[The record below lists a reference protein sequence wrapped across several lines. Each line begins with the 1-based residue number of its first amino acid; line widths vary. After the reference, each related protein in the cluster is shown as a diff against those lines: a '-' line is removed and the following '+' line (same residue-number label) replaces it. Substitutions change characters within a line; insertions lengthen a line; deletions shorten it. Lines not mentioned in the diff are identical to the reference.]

1 MNAVNINLSSLLDLS
16 AKLNETTDP
25 TEILNIALL
34 SLMGKLRVLRG
45 CAYLIDTMMDDVL
58 LLTVQKGKVELPYI
72 ITNDVLFD
80 SNNSDVKEPFV
91 LQGKLAEAG
100 LVVGSTIMIQDRLR
114 AVICLS
120 NNFTNQQFDSAELN
134 YISLVSTIVSNALN
148 TSDMFTKIK
157 QDKLAVEQR
166 NQLLET
172 LFEMS
177 TELGAVFTREQII
190 QTFSFRLMGQLMV
203 SKFALAFKNS
213 QQEMELLVNRF
224 GVLFEKGKIN
234 LLDKLTT
241 LRLVE
246 ELNID
251 QEHKSILINSGIA
264 MLSPLKVKGDIRG
277 VLAVGKKMRGEFTE
291 FDKKFIEAL
300 GSTVITALENARLF
314 QQEVEKKRMEGELD
328 VARTIQRKLLPE
340 SCPVID
346 GCSISAIN
354 ISSKQV
360 GGDYYD
366 CIYDKELHRTYFAIA
381 DVSGKG
387 MPASLLMAN
396 LQAAYRVLIPLK
408 LPIEELT
415 ARLNDIIYINT
426 TPDKFV
432 TLFCAELCHHTN
444 TLTYTNAGHNPP
456 ILMTS
461 EGAITELQ
469 EGGIILGAMETMI
482 PYQSGTVTVRSGDVI
497 LLYTDGISEAMN
509 NDNVEFGEDT
519 LRQVLHES
527 RTKTSDE
534 ILQSVVSAVNIHVG
548 SAPQSDD
555 ITAMAITIH

>member
-1 MNAVNINLSSLLDLS
+1 VNSVNINLSSLLDLS

-45 CAYLIDTMMDDVL
+45 CAYLIDTTMDDVL
-58 LLTVQKGKVELPYI
+58 LLAVQKGKIEVSYI
-72 ITNDVLFD
+72 ISKDALID
-80 SNNSDVKEPFV
+80 NSLRDLKEPFV
-91 LQGKLAEAG
+91 LQGTLAESG
-100 LVVGSTIMIQDRLR
+100 LVIGSAIMIQDKLR
-114 AVICLS
+114 AVFCLG
-120 NNFTNQQFDSAELN
+120 NNFTNQEYDSAELN

-177 TELGAVFTREQII
+177 TELGSVFTREQII

-203 SKFALAFKNS
+203 SKFALALKNS
-213 QQEMELLVNRF
+213 QQEMELLINRF
-224 GVLFEKGKIN
+224 GVLFEKGKVN

-251 QEHKSILINSGIA
+251 QENKSILVNSGIA
-264 MLSPLKVKGDIRG
+264 LLTPLKVKGDIRG

-300 GSTVITALENARLF
+300 GSTVVTALENARLF

-340 SCPVID
+340 SCPVIE
-346 GCSISAIN
+346 GCNISAIN

-396 LQAAYRVLIPLK
+396 LQAAYRVLVPLK
-408 LPIEELT
+408 LPIEDLT

-432 TLFCAELCHHTN
+432 TLFCAELCHQSN

-461 EGAITELQ
+461 EGKITELE

-482 PYQSGTVTVRSGDVI
+482 PYQRGSVTVHSGDVL
-497 LLYTDGISEAMN
+497 LLYTDGISEAMDIN
-509 NDNVEFGEDT
+509 NVEFGEDT
-519 LRQVLHES
+519 LRQVLFDS
-527 RTKTSDE
+527 RTQTSDE
-534 ILQSVVSAVNIHVG
+534 ILNSVVTAVKNHVG

>member
-72 ITNDVLFD
+72 ITNDVLFE
-80 SNNSDVKEPFV
+80 SNNSDIKEPFV
-91 LQGKLAEAG
+91 LHGKLAEAG

-519 LRQVLHES
+519 LRLVLHES